1 MINLHYSDLVNME
14 YKLIFDYYD
23 QPLSFIAK
31 IKNKDYLF
39 YYISDN
45 EYFITLVDSKVAVK
59 LNEMKNLTHLYKYLL
74 EKNKVE
80 VVSFDFDNETVT
92 FIPFKDFKNAENYI
106 PISERNITFDFE
118 NEIKID
124 SNTNLLQYLDISDK
138 HKFSDFMVR
147 IFNPTNSHAF
157 PYYIVQGIIASVS
170 EYFNIVKEK
179 NKFFNDADDLY
190 IRAFQKGSFQIDFE
204 IQDSN
209 LRERT
214 YNSISEIINK
224 VNEISKE
231 PDIEYLTNE
240 SNKRMFI
247 NTKKM
252 YDEIIKK
259 NNVTIEFK
267 QNSNKKKQE
276 KVSIKATP
284 FVSKNIEIYNKQL
297 TQAVEK
303 QDENSKIK
311 RVTFKNASFR
321 SVSVNRNSLT
331 FINNDDLNDNNK
343 SISAE
348 FDPELFK
355 KIKKDPDNKYKL
367 TLRKPVTL
375 EINIEKNEDK
385 EKNIITAYSYN
396 D

>member
-1 MINLHYSDLVNME
+1 ME

-23 QPLSFIAK
+23 QPLSFVAK
-31 IKNKDYLF
+31 IKDKDYLF

-45 EYFITLVDSKVAVK
+45 EYFITLVDSKIAVK

-80 VVSFDFDNETVT
+80 VVSFDFDNEKAT
-92 FIPFKDFKNAENYI
+92 FIPFKEFKNAKNYL

-124 SNTNLLQYLDISDK
+124 SNTNLLQYLDISNN
-138 HKFSDFMVR
+138 HKLSDFMVR
-147 IFNPTNSHAF
+147 IFNPSNSHAY
-157 PYYIVQGIIASVS
+157 PSYIVQQIIASVS

-179 NKFFNDADDLY
+179 NKFFNGADDLY

-204 IQDSN
+204 IQDPD
-209 LRERT
+209 LRKKT
-214 YNSISEIINK
+214 YNSISEVINK
-224 VNEISKE
+224 VKE
-231 PDIEYLTNE
+231 PSKAPDIQYLNE
-240 SNKRMFI
+240 DYNRRMFI

-252 YDEIIKK
+252 YDTILKK

-267 QNSNKKKQE
+267 QSFNERKPK
-276 KVSIKATP
+276 KVSFKAGP
-284 FVSKNIEIYNKQL
+284 AVSQNIELYNKQL
-297 TQAVEK
+297 TQVVEK
-303 QDENSKIK
+303 QNENSKVEH
-311 RVTFKNASFR
+311 VTYRNASFR
-321 SVSVNRNSLT
+321 SVSINRNSLT
-331 FINNDDLNDNNK
+331 FINKDDFNNSNK

-348 FDPELFK
+348 FDPKLFK
-355 KIKKDPDNKYKL
+355 KIKNDPDNKYKL

-385 EKNIITAYSYN
+385 EKNIITDYFYN
-396 D
+396 DEIIK

>member
-297 TQAVEK
+297 TQVVEK